1 MLNLYED
8 ASHFLGIHAD
18 DEPLWGA
25 NPTVASVSLGD
36 ERDFDLIS
44 NPSPTA
50 YQTKLR
56 YLLRH
61 SSLLVMRGAIQSN
74 WKHTLPKRAKAAIR
88 INITFR
94 TIVHPPA
101 PPLPAPDG
109 VSSAG
114 PVSHAQPDAN
124 SQAVVAVSGS
134 AMPSSPALN
143 GTALAPDSATSNSVL
158 APSASH
164 AHVPSHT
171 PSHNTQSHNES
182 PSHHESSQSDI
193 GASSVPPA
201 PAAVAEASPG
211 SLAHTATAAMRPV
224 STTQAAALH
233 SSSTSSKL
241 PEQTG
246 SNTLDASAAAGD
258 LSTAGAADGTDADAE
273 VSKPMADRGESA
285 SIAEKLQGSPDDHKV
300 DVDLEA
306 QP

>member
-1 MLNLYED
+1 
-8 ASHFLGIHAD
+8 
-18 DEPLWGA
+18 
-25 NPTVASVSLGD
+25 
-36 ERDFDLIS
+36 
-44 NPSPTA
+44 
-50 YQTKLR
+50 
-56 YLLRH
+56 
-61 SSLLVMRGAIQSN
+61 
-74 WKHTLPKRAKAAIR
+74 
-88 INITFR
+88 
-94 TIVHPPA
+94 
-101 PPLPAPDG
+101 
-109 VSSAG
+109 
-114 PVSHAQPDAN
+114 
-124 SQAVVAVSGS
+124 
-134 AMPSSPALN
+134 MPSSPALN

-258 LSTAGAADGTDADAE
+258 LSTAGMSPNDCCNDPPPPILFSQRRWTAVMIGHCHSFSFMSLNGVGTHLALKQVLPMSQMLMRRFQNQWLIVANRPRLLRNYKE
-273 VSKPMADRGESA
+273 VQMTTR
-285 SIAEKLQGSPDDHKV
+285 
-300 DVDLEA
+300 
-306 QP
+306 